1 MTNQQDIPKS
11 KFSRFSKAS
20 QTALKVAGKHALHIA
35 TTSIA
40 SKEKKKQKQDQHYE
54 SVAKEIFKTLS
65 VLKGTALK
73 AAQLMSLELELL
85 PESFQKELK
94 KACYQVPPLNR
105 ALVRKVIQ
113 SQFEKPPE
121 ALFKSFDGEAF
132 AAASIGQVHKAT
144 LNTDDRVAVKI
155 QYPGIDKTIHHDIEM
170 LKLLLLKLPVPELKK
185 KKTLIST
192 FLAEYQE
199 RFLDE
204 ADYEKEACHMTM
216 FYDQNPFK
224 NIRIPKPSAGYCSKT
239 VLTMD
244 YLEGYHLEEWL
255 KKNPTQKEKNQY
267 AQQLWDF
274 FVYFFMNHQL
284 LHADP
289 NPGNYL
295 FMENGKLGV
304 LDFGCI
310 KKCDPRFPNQ
320 LETLIKR
327 HIQKNMKDVMD
338 IYNEW
343 GLLPKHLEKDSRKV
357 EEHLTFFREWIT
369 LPYKSDTFDFGK
381 HPDYMAKRFTPDFKN
396 ALNILHNT
404 THNFVMY
411 DRAYMGLLNIFQ
423 RLNAKVAISFDI
435 RS

>member
-1 MTNQQDIPKS
+1 MTDQYDIPKS
-11 KFSRFSKAS
+11 KLSRFSKAS
-20 QTALKVAGKHALHIA
+20 KTAIKVVGKHAIHKA
-35 TTSIA
+35 TSSFA
-40 SKEKKKQKQDQHYE
+40 SKEKKQQKQDQHYE

-65 VLKGTALK
+65 ILKGTALK

-121 ALFKSFDGEAF
+121 ALFKSFDAEAF

-144 LNTDDRVAVKI
+144 LNKDDRVAVKI
-155 QYPGIDKTIHHDIEM
+155 QYPGIDKTIHRDIDM

-192 FLAEYQE
+192 YLAECQE

-204 ADYEKEACHMTM
+204 ADYEKEAHHMTM
-216 FYDQNPFK
+216 FYDQNPFE
-224 NIRIPKPSAGYCSKT
+224 NICIPKPRTGYCAKT

-244 YLEGYHLEEWL
+244 YLEGHHLEELL
-255 KKNPTQKEKNQY
+255 KQSPTQKEKNQY

-310 KKCDPRFPNQ
+310 KKCDSEFPVQ
-320 LETLIKR
+320 ISQVIQHHIK
-327 HIQKNMKDVMD
+327 KDMDPVME

-343 GLLPKHLEKDSRKV
+343 GLLPKHLKNDKQQV
-357 EEHLTFFREWIT
+357 ENYLSFFREWLT
-369 LPYKSDTFDFGK
+369 LPFREEVFDFAE
-381 HPDYMAKRFTPDFKN
+381 HPDYMRQRFSAQYKD
-396 ALNILHNT
+396 ALHVLHNT
-404 THNFVMY
+404 THNFVMF

-423 RLNAKVAISFDI
+423 RLKAKVAISFDTCP
-435 RS
+435 